1 MTKFEITYRKF
12 NTKLK
17 ETITIYA
24 CNAEHALKM
33 FKLKYG
39 NGYKLINID

>member
-1 MTKFEITYRKF
+1 MTKFTITYQKF
-12 NTKLK
+12 NTKVN
-17 ETITIYA
+17 ETIKIYA

-39 NGYKLINID
+39 TGYKLIDID